1 MRRLGI
7 VAGVAVS
14 ALLAACSGS
23 ASQGTVVG
31 TVTISGGPVANNRQ
45 PSVQPLSGVRVTF
58 TADGQQ
64 VGSATTNDV
73 GAFSVRLSPG
83 TYVVS
88 ACGGALTAPDDR
100 VTVAPDQ
107 TTKHNIGCSTP

>member
-1 MRRLGI
+1 M
-7 VAGVAVS
+7 AGVAVS

-23 ASQGTVVG
+23 ASPGAVVG
-31 TVTISGGPVANNRQ
+31 TVTISGGPVATNNRQ
-45 PSVQPLSGVRVTF
+45 PPVQPLSGVTVTF
-58 TADGQQ
+58 TADGQL

-73 GAFSVRLSPG
+73 GDFSVSLSPG

-88 ACGGALTAPDDR
+88 ACGAALARTDNL